1 VGDGASYLCIR
12 IWSSTLGCRAISND
26 EKPNGSGLHD
36 DQSTSSTTSATP
48 NGERGASHTPSERKV
63 DAHLFSAPTPA
74 FLAQVRTAELLR
86 EAILRHVRY
95 TLVRP
100 LSELKPV
107 DYLKPVSLAIRDR
120 IVDRMLETESRF
132 RHKDAKRLYY
142 LSMEF
147 LMGRSLGDNLSN
159 LRIEELCGEVLAGF
173 GVSLDEVLDSESDAG
188 LGNGGL
194 GRLAACFL
202 ESLATL
208 GMPGY
213 GYGID
218 YEYGLFKQEIVGGFQ
233 REKPDRWKANGTPF
247 QIEHPEEAISIPLYG
262 RLDSQTDANGK
273 LKQTWINYK
282 VVVGSPTDMPIV
294 GYLGQTV
301 NWLRLFTAR
310 ASEDFDIDIFNRGDY
325 IHAVE
330 QKINSENISRVLY
343 PADSA
348 MAGKELR
355 LVQEYFLVACAIGDI
370 MRRFLQQHSDFEL
383 LPAKAA
389 IQMNDTH
396 PSLAVAE
403 LMRVLI
409 DHHGVPFDKAWDI
422 TRNTL
427 AYTNH
432 TLLPEAL
439 EKWSVPLMEKVLPRH
454 VQIIFTINERFLHSI
469 TDLPFVDGEKLRKM
483 SIIEEGYEKHVR
495 MANLCI
501 VGSHSVNG
509 VSALHSNL
517 VTKSLV
523 PEFAELWPEKFNNKT
538 NGVAPRRWL
547 MKANPGL
554 TDLISQA
561 LDEQKWI
568 TDLSRLRDLEPFAD
582 KSDFRA
588 AFKQVK
594 QQNKLKLA
602 KAIED
607 QLDIVV
613 NPDSIFDVQIKRIH
627 EYKRQLLAVMHVI
640 HDYLQIVDHNVVP
653 TSARTYIFAG
663 KAAPGYWAAKQIIKL
678 IHNVAD
684 VVNHDER
691 VKDLTKVAFLPDY
704 RVSLATLIIPGA
716 DLSEQIST
724 AGMEASGTGNMK
736 LAMNGALTIGT
747 WDGAN
752 IEIAEE
758 VGLDNIYIFGLRAE
772 EILEMQQKG
781 TYNPRERY
789 DSDPI
794 VKEVMDALAS
804 DRFCPNEHGLFRWIF
819 DELVHRGDRYYHI
832 ADFPSYVEVQN
843 QISTEYQN
851 DDIWCRKAVLNVA
864 RIGKFSSDRTV
875 MEYARDIW
883 HIGPYEKSTPSAK
896 ATAKAHNGISTAQP
910 VLNGE
915 AIPVAELKQEPE
927 PNTVHE

>member
-1 VGDGASYLCIR
+1 MARPSSALEYISESTSGDG
-12 IWSSTLGCRAISND
+12 AISND
-26 EKPNGSGLHD
+26 DKPNGSGKGPGQPRD
-36 DQSTSSTTSATP
+36 IAAAAD
-48 NGERGASHTPSERKV
+48 GERNHEAGFTAEP
-63 DAHLFSAPTPA
+63 APA
-74 FLAQVRTAELLR
+74 FLAQVRAAEMLR
-86 EAILRHVRY
+86 ESILRHVRY

-100 LSELKPV
+100 TSELKPV
-107 DYLKPVSLAIRDR
+107 DYLKPVSLAVRDR

-132 RHKDAKRLYY
+132 RHKHAKRLYY

-159 LRIEELCGEVLAGF
+159 LRIEELCREVLAGF
-173 GVSLDEVLDSESDAG
+173 GVDLDDVLESESDAG

-218 YEYGLFKQEIVGGFQ
+218 YEYGLFKQEIVNGFQ

-247 QIEHPEEAISIPLYG
+247 EIEHPEEAIAIPMYG
-262 RLDSQTDANGK
+262 RLDSQRDAGGN

-282 VVVGSPTDMPIV
+282 VVLGIPADMPIV

-325 IHAVE
+325 LHAVE
-330 QKINSENISRVLY
+330 QKIGSENITRVLY
-343 PADSA
+343 PSDAA

-355 LVQEYFLVACAIGDI
+355 LVQEYFLSACAIGDI
-370 MRRFLQQHSDFEL
+370 MRRFRQQYDDIDL
-383 LPAKAA
+383 LPSKAA

-403 LMRVLI
+403 LMRVLL
-409 DHHGVPFDKAWDI
+409 DQYGLPFEQAWDI
-422 TRNTL
+422 TRRTL

-454 VQIIFTINERFLHSI
+454 IQIIFSINDRFLHEI
-469 TDLPFVDGEKLRKM
+469 EPLPFIDSEKLRKM
-483 SIIEEGYEKHVR
+483 SIVEEGYEKHVR
-495 MANLCI
+495 MAHLCI

-509 VSALHSNL
+509 VSELHSELL
-517 VTKSLV
+517 VKSLV
-523 PEFAELWPEKFNNKT
+523 PEFAEVWPEKFNNKT

-554 TDLISQA
+554 TDLISRT

-568 TDLSRLRDLEPFAD
+568 TDLSRLRDLEPWAD
-582 KSDFRA
+582 DKQFRA
-588 AFKQVK
+588 DFKEVK
-594 QQNKLKLA
+594 RQNKLRLA
-602 KAIED
+602 EAI
-607 QLDIVV
+607 QNQTGVV
-613 NPDSIFDVQIKRIH
+613 ADPDSIFDVQIKRIH
-627 EYKRQLLAVMHVI
+627 EYKRQLLAVMNVI
-640 HDYLQIVDHNVVP
+640 HDYLRIVEHGEMP
-653 TSARTYIFAG
+653 ASARTYLFAG

-678 IHNVAD
+678 IHSVAA
-684 VVNHDER
+684 VVNSDER
-691 VKDLTKVAFLPDY
+691 VKDAIKVTFLPDY

-758 VGLDNIYIFGLRAE
+758 VGLDNIFIFGLRAE
-772 EILEMQQKG
+772 QILEMQKKG
-781 TYNPRERY
+781 SYNPRERY
-789 DSDPI
+789 DNDPD
-794 VKEVMDALAS
+794 VKEVLDALAS
-804 DRFCPNEHGLFRWIF
+804 DRFCPSEHGLFRWIF

-832 ADFPSYVEVQN
+832 ADFPSYAETQKRVA
-843 QISTEYQN
+843 SEYQH
-851 DDIWCRKAVLNVA
+851 DEVWFRKAVLNVA

-883 HIGPYEKSTPSAK
+883 HIGPYEKSAGGGKGPGKPHTNLPRL
-896 ATAKAHNGISTAQP
+896 P

-915 AIPVAELKQEPE
+915 AIPVIPPPSELG
-927 PNTVHE
+927 

>member
-1 VGDGASYLCIR
+1 MSP
-12 IWSSTLGCRAISND
+12 S
-26 EKPNGSGLHD
+26 K
-36 DQSTSSTTSATP
+36 DQRPPT
-48 NGERGASHTPSERKV
+48 
-63 DAHLFSAPTPA
+63 AHSFPTETPA
-74 FLAQVRTAELLR
+74 FLAQVRAAEMLR
-86 EAILRHVRY
+86 ENILRHVRY

-100 LSELKPV
+100 TSDLKPV
-107 DYLKPVSLAIRDR
+107 DYLNPVSLAIRDR
-120 IVDRMLETESRF
+120 IVDRMLDTESRF

-173 GVSLDEVLDSESDAG
+173 GVSLDEVLDSESDTG

-247 QIEHPEEAISIPLYG
+247 QIEHPEEAISIPMYG
-262 RLDSQTDANGK
+262 RLDSQRDADGK

-282 VVVGSPTDMPIV
+282 VVLGIPTDMPIV
-294 GYLGQTV
+294 GYLGHTV

-330 QKINSENISRVLY
+330 QKIASENISRVLY
-343 PADSA
+343 PSDVAV
-348 MAGKELR
+348 AGKELR

-370 MRRFLQQHSDFEL
+370 MRRFRQQHDDFEL

-409 DHHGVPFDKAWDI
+409 DQNGLPFEKAWDI
-422 TRNTL
+422 TTRTL

-454 VQIIFTINERFLHSI
+454 VQIIFSINDRFLHQI
-469 TDLPFVDGEKLRKM
+469 TDLPFMDAEKLRKM

-509 VSALHSNL
+509 VSALHSDLL
-517 VTKSLV
+517 VKRLV

-547 MKANPGL
+547 MEANPGL
-554 TDLISQA
+554 TNLISQA

-582 KSDFRA
+582 KPDFRA
-588 AFKQVK
+588 AFKEVK
-594 QQNKLKLA
+594 RQNKLRLA
-602 KAIED
+602 ESIQK
-607 QLDIVV
+607 QLDITVD
-613 NPDSIFDVQIKRIH
+613 PDSIFDVQIKRIH

-640 HDYLQIVDHNVVP
+640 HDYLQIVDHGAMPVV
-653 TSARTYIFAG
+653 ARTYVFAG

-684 VVNHDER
+684 VVNNDER
-691 VKDLTKVAFLPDY
+691 VKDAIKVTFLPDY

-716 DLSEQIST
+716 DVSEQIST

-736 LAMNGALTIGT
+736 LSMNGALTVGT

-758 VGLDNIYIFGLRAE
+758 VGLDNIFIFGLRAE

-781 TYNPRERY
+781 SYNPRERY
-789 DSDPI
+789 DNDPV

-819 DELVHRGDRYYHI
+819 DELVHRGDKYYHI
-832 ADFPSYVEVQN
+832 ADFPSYVEVQK
-843 QISTEYQN
+843 QVSEEYRN
-851 DDIWCRKAVLNVA
+851 DEVWCRKSILNVA

-883 HIGPYEKSTPSAK
+883 HIGQFEKSVPGPKSSNKPHIAPPP
-896 ATAKAHNGISTAQP
+896 AAP

-915 AIPVAELKQEPE
+915 AIPIAELKPEPE
-927 PNTVHE
+927 PKPVPE